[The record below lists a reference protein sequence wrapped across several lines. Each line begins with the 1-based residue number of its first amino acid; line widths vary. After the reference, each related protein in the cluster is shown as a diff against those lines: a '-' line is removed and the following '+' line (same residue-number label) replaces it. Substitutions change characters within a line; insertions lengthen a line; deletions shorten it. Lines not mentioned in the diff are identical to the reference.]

1 MRKCITITSILLFSL
16 LSAQKQG
23 KATYYADKYNGRKT
37 ANGETFLQSKLTGA
51 SNTYKLGTI
60 LKVTN
65 TDNDKSVIVKINDTG
80 AFTHLVDLSKSAFQ
94 SIGNLKRGWLN
105 VIVEVIK

>member
-1 MRKCITITSILLFSL
+1 MRKCTTITFILLFSL

-23 KATYYADKYNGRKT
+23 KATYYHNKYDGRKT
-37 ANGETFLQSKLTGA
+37 ASGEIFLQSKLTGA

-65 TDNDKSVIVKINDTG
+65 IDNDKSVTVRINDTG

-105 VIVEVIK
+105 VIVEVIN